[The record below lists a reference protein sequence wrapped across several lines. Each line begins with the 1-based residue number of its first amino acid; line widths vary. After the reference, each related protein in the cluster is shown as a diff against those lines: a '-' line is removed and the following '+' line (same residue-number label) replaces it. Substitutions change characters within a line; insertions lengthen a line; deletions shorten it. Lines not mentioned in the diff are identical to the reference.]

1 MNWNIYPLLKYE
13 MLGVFVNTL
22 TADDKYPVLDC
33 NLNIFK
39 KKKIVLANVFR
50 KLQTVKDLVRALSKK
65 HSFRTFSRVNMLK
78 RSQTLVKLAWEHFC
92 HISSFLWEEMICKIS
107 PLVKFDILGV
117 FADTLT
123 ADDKYH
129 VRDCENLLFPIQR
142 QLS

>member
-13 MLGVFVNTL
+13 MLGVFVNTF

-50 KLQTVKDLVRALSKK
+50 KLQTVKDFVRALSKK

-78 RSQTLVKLAWEHFC
+78 RSQTLVKLA
-92 HISSFLWEEMICKIS
+92 
-107 PLVKFDILGV
+107 
-117 FADTLT
+117 
-123 ADDKYH
+123 
-129 VRDCENLLFPIQR
+129 
-142 QLS
+142 